1 MYVSS
6 NGKDNNKHCKYFK
19 LLTVFVA
26 VVTSRPAPTVHP
38 VRPVALHLAGL
49 KDQAGGAQEVGSLLR
64 AAVPVLGAVEQVG
77 VPEPCE
83 SVKSGETG

>member
-38 VRPVALHLAGL
+38 VWPVALHLVGL
-49 KDQAGGAQEVGSLLR
+49 EDQTSGAQEVGSLLR